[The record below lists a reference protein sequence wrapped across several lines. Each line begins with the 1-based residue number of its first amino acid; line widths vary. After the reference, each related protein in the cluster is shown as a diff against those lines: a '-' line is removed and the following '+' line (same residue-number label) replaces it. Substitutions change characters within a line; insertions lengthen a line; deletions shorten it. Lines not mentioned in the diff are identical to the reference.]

1 MILCLGH
8 TKLSDYYELEGNE
21 KFIYDPYPLIK
32 TLNNINDKED
42 IGILG
47 SSLTSIDVSVVLK
60 ERGHQG
66 KIHMLSRN
74 GLLPAVRGI
83 FSRIN

>member
-66 KIHMLSRN
+66 KSICYQEMDCFQ
-74 GLLPAVRGI
+74 LLGEYSAV
-83 FSRIN
+83 